1 VVIVSFESEQLERRN
16 RVRRRLAAAL
26 TPEER
31 VARAAAL
38 LDQCWQVLAQ
48 SPEAMDRYWRRNLKK
63 RAVRRDPPPTS

>member
-1 VVIVSFESEQLERRN
+1 MVNVSFESEQLERRN

-31 VARAAAL
+31 VERVAAL
-38 LDQCWQVLAQ
+38 LDHYWQVLTQ

-63 RAVRRDPPPTS
+63 RAVRRDPTPTP